1 MPKRMTKDEQD
12 NLEVKVK
19 IAVLEI
25 RLIELYA
32 ERDVLE
38 GLRKMLVTFEGYE
51 STRLA
56 IVLNTLSRLNVY
68 LHNLRNSND
77 PR

>member
-1 MPKRMTKDEQD
+1 MTNDEQD
-12 NLEVKVK
+12 NLDVKIK

-51 STRLA
+51 STRLVV
-56 IVLNTLSRLNVY
+56 VLNTLSRLNVCLY
-68 LHNLRNSND
+68 NLRSPSD

>member
-1 MPKRMTKDEQD
+1 MTKDEQD
-12 NLEVKVK
+12 NLGLKVK

-25 RLIELYA
+25 RLIELCA

>member
-1 MPKRMTKDEQD
+1 MTKDEQD

-68 LHNLRNSND
+68 LYNLKNPND